1 MKKVLTS
8 FILFTILFNFICC
21 YHVYAEDPDSEF
33 LPDGAAKYLIDETT
47 QFGDNDI
54 SDMLDSGQ
62 SGKTSSNQYDILE
75 DRGLLGTVVG
85 LFGFALSILPLL
97 GEIILTFISG
107 NLSVESTSYFTIEKV
122 VFNQVGMLNCD
133 FFDFGAS
140 YNVGEVTVNVP
151 GYIQEAKTGV
161 AQLYFVM
168 RYLSVALSL
177 VLLIYIGIRMGI
189 STVAEEEARY
199 KKMFQGWIESIIIL
213 FLMHYLI
220 AALFAVSNV
229 LLEGCW
235 KIYTSLNDV
244 TNNNFEEKLINSI
257 YSTFSQVSGVG
268 VIYFTVSL
276 WVLAY
281 THVKFF
287 WLYIKRFFMTG
298 FLIAVSPLITITY
311 SIDKAGDGKAQAFQ
325 TWFRE
330 LSITAFIQPIHCVI
344 YMVFNETA
352 GEIAKVAPILSLI
365 FLVLITYVEKV
376 VRKLIFSKD
385 KSIVVG
391 GIDEAKEGIKKG
403 IEAGG
408 GLIKQALEK

>member
-21 YHVYAEDPDSEF
+21 YHVYAEDPLPEF
-33 LPDGAAKYLIDETT
+33 QPDGAAKYLIDETAE
-47 QFGDNDI
+47 FGDNDI

-75 DRGLLGTVVG
+75 DKGLLGTVVG

-97 GEIILTFISG
+97 GEIILTYISG
-107 NLSVESTSYFTIEKV
+107 NLSIESTSYFTIEKV
-122 VFNQVGMLNCD
+122 VFNQVGMLDCD
-133 FFDFGAS
+133 FFNFDAT
-140 YNVGEVTVNVP
+140 YNVGDVTVKVP
-151 GYIQEAKTGV
+151 GYIQEAKAGV
-161 AQLYFVM
+161 AQLYFVL

-189 STVAEEEARY
+189 STVAEEEAKY
-199 KKMFQGWIESIIIL
+199 KKMFLGWIESIIIL

-220 AALFAVSNV
+220 AALFAVSGM

-244 TNNNFEEKLINSI
+244 TNNNFEEKLISSI

-268 VIYFTVSL
+268 VVYFTVSL

-325 TWFRE
+325 TWLRE
-330 LSITAFIQPIHCVI
+330 LTITAFIQPIHCVI

-365 FLVLITYVEKV
+365 FLVLITYVERI

-385 KSIVVG
+385 TSIVVG

-403 IEAGG
+403 IAAGG
-408 GLIKQALEK
+408 GLIKQAMEK